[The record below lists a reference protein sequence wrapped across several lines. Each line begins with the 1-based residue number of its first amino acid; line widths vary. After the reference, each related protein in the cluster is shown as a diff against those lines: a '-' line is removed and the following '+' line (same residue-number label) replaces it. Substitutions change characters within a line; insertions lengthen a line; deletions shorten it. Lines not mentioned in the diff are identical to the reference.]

1 MSADKPTPTLASQ
14 VVEPVVRIPPDAV
27 RAQAPER
34 SIALCL
40 SGGGYRA
47 MLFHV
52 GALWRLQEIGYLNA
66 TASAPRGADLGPLAR
81 VSSVSGGSIIAGLL
95 ALKWNDCKT
104 ADPDSATRVAAFI
117 REIVEPIRAM
127 GHVNIAGYNFGGL
140 FKVLAAIV
148 LPGTVNEYVARQ
160 YRQHLFGSAK
170 LADIVSAPRFVIN
183 ATNLQSAALWRFTQ
197 AYMWDW
203 RVGKIADTTLIDLA
217 QAVAASSAFPP
228 PLSPAQLRFNPSD
241 YTPGSGGTGDD
252 NLERPPFTT
261 NPTLTDGGVYD
272 NLGLETAWKNHQTV
286 LVSDAGRAVPA
297 EEKVAIDW
305 ISQSLRSIDVIQSQ
319 VRAMRI
325 RDLINSYRAPA
336 SQSNTRHGCYWGA
349 GSNVANYPAPP
360 ALPCPVEKTSKLAAV
375 ATDLADKSDTLQ
387 EQLIN
392 WGYAI
397 CDTAVRSWV
406 DPRLKTP
413 SDFPYPAS
421 GVG

>member
-1 MSADKPTPTLASQ
+1 MSVPRPTPTLSPQ
-14 VVEPVVRIPPDAV
+14 VVEPVTRIPPDAV
-27 RAQAPER
+27 KAEAPER

-66 TASAPRGADLGPLAR
+66 TASAARAADLGPLAR
-81 VSSVSGGSIIAGLL
+81 ISSVSGGSITAGLL

-104 ADPDSATRVAAFI
+104 ADPDSATRIAAFLK
-117 REIVEPIRAM
+117 EIVQPIRAM
-127 GHVNIAGYNFGGL
+127 GHVNVAGYNFGAL
-140 FKVLAAIV
+140 FKVFTAIL

-160 YRQHLFGSAK
+160 YRKSLFGTAK
-170 LADIVSAPRFVIN
+170 LADIVAAPRFVIN
-183 ATNLQSAALWRFTQ
+183 STNLQSAALWRFTQ
-197 AYMWDW
+197 AYMADW
-203 RVGKIADTTLIDLA
+203 RVGTIADTTLIDLA

-228 PLSPAQLRFNPSD
+228 PLSPAQLRFRPSD

-252 NLERPPFTT
+252 NLERAPFTT

-286 LVSDAGRAVPA
+286 LVSDAGRAIPA
-297 EEKVAIDW
+297 EEKVGIDW
-305 ISQSLRSIDVIQSQ
+305 ISQGLRSIDVIQSQ

-325 RDLINSYRAPA
+325 RDLINSFKAPP
-336 SQSNTRHGCYWGA
+336 SQSSARHGCYWGA
-349 GSNVANYPAPP
+349 GSDVAHYPAPA

-375 ATDLADKSDTLQ
+375 VTDLADKDDTLQ

-397 CDTAVRSWV
+397 CDTALRSWV
-406 DPRLKTP
+406 DPRLQSPTK
-413 SDFPYPAS
+413 FPYPAS